1 MKSSCPEWV
10 VLSGGC
16 SREREVSL
24 VSGRSVY
31 EQLAARHPSRLLVL
45 DAEALPEGL
54 DSESQIIVP
63 MLHGQFGED
72 GQLQDLLESEGFVY
86 VGSDARSSELCM
98 DKVASKRTAAKVGV
112 PVLPEAT
119 GNANSMQGLDE
130 VLLGHKEWVVK
141 PVHEGSSVGLLTI
154 SGREALIDCIGRLVD
169 GDWMVEPR
177 LYGHDLTVGVLAG
190 KAQGIVEIFP
200 AGGVYDYAHKYQPGS
215 THYRFP
221 AEIPDALAQRLRVW
235 AEAIFAACGC
245 RDFARVDFFLDS
257 TGNPYFLEINTLP
270 GMTPTSLL
278 PKSAQVCGYS
288 FEALVDAMVS
298 PAVGRWKSR
307 QIHPQMP

>member
-1 MKSSCPEWV
+1 MNSADPEFV

-31 EQLAARHPSRLLVL
+31 DQLAVHHSSRLLVL
-45 DAEALPEGL
+45 DAEALPHGL
-54 DSESQIIVP
+54 DPGLQIIVP

-72 GQLQDLLESEGFVY
+72 GQLQGLLESEGFVY
-86 VGSDARSSELCM
+86 VGSDARSSALCM
-98 DKVASKRTAAKVGV
+98 DKVASKGTAAKVGV

-119 GNANSMQGLDE
+119 GNANGMQGLDA
-130 VLLGHKEWVVK
+130 VLLGHTEWVVK
-141 PVHEGSSVGLLTI
+141 PVREGSSVGLFTI
-154 SGREALIDCIGRLVD
+154 SGKEALLDGIGRLGE

-177 LYGHDLTVGVLAG
+177 LHGHDLTVGVLAG

-200 AGGVYDYAHKYQPGS
+200 EGGVYDYAHKYQPGS
-215 THYRFP
+215 TRYRFP
-221 AEIPDALAQRLRVW
+221 AEIPDALTQRLRDW

-257 TGNPYFLEINTLP
+257 SGNPYFLEINTLP

-278 PKSAQVCGYS
+278 PKSAQVCGYA
-288 FEALVDAMVS
+288 FETLVEAMVS
-298 PAVGRWKSR
+298 PAAARWKSR